1 MYTEDKLSGLSG
13 HGISSVGSG
22 SHGGGAP
29 SYGGNAYARP
39 GGGNAAASAGSKDE
53 TYWRG
58 RAGAIKDQMAELD
71 REISRIQ
78 DEIKEKGAVSVDPMS
93 GASVGVI
100 YIEDRNRQIKQ
111 IEAQKAKLQSDLEAL
126 AEEGRKAGA
135 DSGWFR

>member
-1 MYTEDKLSGLSG
+1 
-13 HGISSVGSG
+13 
-22 SHGGGAP
+22 
-29 SYGGNAYARP
+29 
-39 GGGNAAASAGSKDE
+39 
-53 TYWRG
+53 
-58 RAGAIKDQMAELD
+58 MAELD

-126 AEEGRKAGA
+126 TEEGRKAGA